1 MGNNK
6 ILLAGFLGAV
16 TLFLLGFIVYG
27 MLLSEFM
34 AQNAG
39 APGVNKNIEEMS
51 FGWIIVSNLAGG
63 FLLAVI
69 FGKYANIHTAM
80 AGIQAGALIGLL
92 MAMSVDTAL
101 YSTTHLYNITAMFT
115 DIIMWTF
122 MSAITG
128 AVVGAT
134 LGVSRKAT
142 IA

>member
-1 MGNNK
+1 
-6 ILLAGFLGAV
+6 
-16 TLFLLGFIVYG
+16 
-27 MLLSEFM
+27 
-34 AQNAG
+34 
-39 APGVNKNIEEMS
+39 
-51 FGWIIVSNLAGG
+51 
-63 FLLAVI
+63 
-69 FGKYANIHTAM
+69 
-80 AGIQAGALIGLL
+80 LIGLL

>member
-69 FGKYANIHTAM
+69 FGKYTY
-80 AGIQAGALIGLL
+80 L
-92 MAMSVDTAL
+92 
-101 YSTTHLYNITAMFT
+101 TTLRNPASFRSFNSY
-115 DIIMWTF
+115 
-122 MSAITG
+122 G
-128 AVVGAT
+128 
-134 LGVSRKAT
+134 
-142 IA
+142 